1 MEHINRIEL
10 KGRVGTVRS
19 NTFNDNRV
27 VNFSM
32 VTDYLYRNRNGEPI
46 SDATWFNVVAWE
58 GKDICDMDKVEKAQV
73 MGKPLCSN
81 YIYFIYLLFLIL
93 QMFYYFFL
101 EILDIFKKLRVYLYL
116 YI

>member
-19 NTFNDNRV
+19 NTFNDSKV

-32 VTDYLYRNRNGEPI
+32 VTDYLYKNRNGEPI

-58 GKDICDMDKVEKAQV
+58 GKDICDMDKVEKGAAVHVTGRMRTTRYTNSEGVEKQ
-73 MGKPLCSN
+73 
-81 YIYFIYLLFLIL
+81 
-93 QMFYYFFL
+93 FYEVL
-101 EILDIFKKLRVYLYL
+101 ATRLKVVDEENES
-116 YI
+116 

>member
-32 VTDYLYRNRNGEPI
+32 VTERLYPTQHG
-46 SDATWFNVVAWE
+46 S
-58 GKDICDMDKVEKAQV
+58 M
-73 MGKPLCSN
+73 
-81 YIYFIYLLFLIL
+81 
-93 QMFYYFFL
+93 
-101 EILDIFKKLRVYLYL
+101 
-116 YI
+116 